1 MKRFIAVFLAVLML
15 CSIMV
20 TASAEEVDASKDPVV
35 TLIFGGTSSAEDNIS
50 IAMQRIADLCAE
62 RSGGTIKISVF
73 PASQLGDAVA
83 QMESTI
89 GGAQDMFV
97 EAQASYMQ
105 QYGIPETNINNL
117 GLITN
122 QEKLAKELDSP
133 LWAEWE
139 AKFLENTGLRT
150 LGHNYIRPQVAIS
163 SNVPFYKPED
173 INGIKCRTTSSSIM
187 IDSYNVCGFQSTPV
201 AYGEVYLSLQQGVI
215 DATMGSLDSHYTMGF
230 YEVSKYLCMFTLS
243 CPNFGIWINDAKFQ
257 SMTEAQQQIL
267 LDVVNECGDWYTETN
282 NAMVDGYVDKIKE
295 AGVEVITY
303 DDAVMQPIYDK
314 LADLAHSYEE
324 AGKWTPGTYDAM
336 AEYLK
341 NN

>member
-1 MKRFIAVFLAVLML
+1 MKKHLSLVLAFMML
-15 CSIMV
+15 FSIFAV
-20 TASAEEVDASKDPVV
+20 TASADDVDASNDPVV
-35 TLIFGGTSSAEDNIS
+35 NLIFGGTSSAEDNIS
-50 IAMQRIADLCAE
+50 IAMQRIADLCDE
-62 RSGGTIKISVF
+62 RSGGTIKITVF

-89 GGAQDMFV
+89 AGAQDMFV

-133 LWAEWE
+133 MWAEWE
-139 AKFLENTGLRT
+139 ETFLQNTGLRT
-150 LGHNYIRPQVAIS
+150 LGHNYIRPPVAIS
-163 SNVPFYKPED
+163 SNIPFYGPED
-173 INGIKCRTTSSSIM
+173 ITGIKCRTTSSTIM

-230 YEVSKYLCMFTLS
+230 YEVADYLCMFTLS
-243 CPNFGIWINDAKFQ
+243 CPNFGIWINDAKYQ
-257 SMTEAQQQIL
+257 SMTEAQQKIL
-267 LDVVNECGDWYTETN
+267 TDVIYECGEWYTETN

-303 DDAVMQPIYDK
+303 TDEVMQPIYDK
-314 LADLAHSYEE
+314 LAELARSYEE
-324 AGKWTPGTYDAM
+324 DGKWTPGTYDAM
-336 AEYLK
+336 AEYL
-341 NN
+341 NG